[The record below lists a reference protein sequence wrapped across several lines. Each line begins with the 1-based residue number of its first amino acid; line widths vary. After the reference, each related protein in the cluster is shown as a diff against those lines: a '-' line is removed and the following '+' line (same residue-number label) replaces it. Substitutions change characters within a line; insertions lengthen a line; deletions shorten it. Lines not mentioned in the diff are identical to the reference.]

1 MATID
6 ILPLNINGVKPPL
19 NLLFDLFPG
28 GITDQNLMYPIDLA
42 SNPNYGHAI
51 QFTVHNYTY
60 GLTSAIGNLTG
71 GASTLAQSVNPTS
84 LFKLTAQKDIL
95 STISLYMPDTLNV
108 EFNNIYADSSLEEAL
123 GTGKYI
129 AGAIADWASA
139 YRGSSQDRSN
149 YLNLYARGLAGALG
163 SVANKDLGGTIGMA
177 LKTVPNPQLQLLFK
191 GVGLRTFQ
199 FSFIFTPTSS
209 KEAIMVESIINAFQY
224 YSAPALLGKSQQF
237 LEPPQVFDIKFSFL
251 GGSGL
256 TGAFTDFFKN
266 IGTNILTSQVS
277 GAIFGSNQIDPS
289 ANPAK
294 IFEIYHPCVLKDIN
308 LDYAPNGWAA
318 YADGHPVQTTMT
330 LTFQETD
337 IVTKENIRPLSSKQ
351 GSTASSIGDT
361 ANQNPDTL
369 AAVSMLQ
376 PGPLAP
382 GSVSSPTL
390 GSIAAGLGNVPPL
403 GG

>member
-19 NLLFDLFPG
+19 NLLFDLFSG

-51 QFTVHNYTY
+51 QFTVHEYKY
-60 GLTSAIGNLTG
+60 GLTTAVSNLTSG
-71 GASTLAQSVNPTS
+71 SGSLGQALNPS
-84 LFKLTAQKDIL
+84 SSFKLTSQKDIL

-123 GTGKYI
+123 GPGKYL

-139 YRGSSQDRSN
+139 NRGSQQDRSN
-149 YLNLYARGLAGALG
+149 YLNLYARGLAAGLG
-163 SVANKDLGGTIGMA
+163 NIANKDLGGTIGMA
-177 LKTVPNPQLQLLFK
+177 LKTIPNPQLQLLFK

-209 KEAIMVESIINAFQY
+209 KEATMVESIINAFQY

-256 TGAFTDFFKN
+256 TGAITDFFGN
-266 IGTNILTSQVS
+266 IGTNILTSQVT
-277 GAIFGSNQIDPS
+277 GALFGSNQIDPS

-294 IFEIYHPCVLKDIN
+294 IFQVYHPCVLKDIN

-337 IVTKENIRPLSSKQ
+337 IVTKENIRP
-351 GSTASSIGDT
+351 GSTSSSTNQSISNAVNQSMNDFT
-361 ANQNPDTL
+361 AGNLPSL
-369 AAVSMLQ
+369 ANATTPSA
-376 PGPLAP
+376 PTTGPW
-382 GSVSSPTL
+382 SS
-390 GSIAAGLGNVPPL
+390 AGAFPNLPL
-403 GG
+403 